1 MNEQIYFSIIEE
13 ELAKLKVL
21 INTDNDLNLKDKN
34 IFLEDEIAY
43 LLNYIYDI
51 NLVNTNFEISNYPAI
66 DLKDEVN
73 RVAVQVTT
81 NTALN
86 KIQTTL
92 DNFFDNGFEKKFDKL
107 LIVVFDEKKYRGS
120 VNLKKKFDFND
131 KKHVITYTKLIKII
145 KNLPLSKL
153 EAIYNYID
161 LSLRKHIYNV
171 DWVINNT
178 KRALNNLDK
187 RYNRKLN
194 VYTMNFDHFKKNV
207 QVEDLYYFLR
217 KAMEKQG
224 FKEWI
229 SDGILN
235 AYSAIIP
242 LGKNE
247 LEYLK
252 NRLMYPE
259 KFFKVANSYYHSNK
273 AWISIKNVEKM
284 QMAVRQMNEK
294 EHFLNHFF
302 DARI

>member
-131 KKHVITYTKLIKII
+131 KEHVIT
-145 KNLPLSKL
+145 
-153 EAIYNYID
+153 
-161 LSLRKHIYNV
+161 
-171 DWVINNT
+171 
-178 KRALNNLDK
+178 
-187 RYNRKLN
+187 
-194 VYTMNFDHFKKNV
+194 
-207 QVEDLYYFLR
+207 
-217 KAMEKQG
+217 
-224 FKEWI
+224 
-229 SDGILN
+229 
-235 AYSAIIP
+235 AII
-242 LGKNE
+242 
-247 LEYLK
+247 
-252 NRLMYPE
+252 
-259 KFFKVANSYYHSNK
+259 
-273 AWISIKNVEKM
+273 
-284 QMAVRQMNEK
+284 
-294 EHFLNHFF
+294 
-302 DARI
+302 